1 MRQWRGTPAEETTD
15 RETVVETYLKKLEWA
30 GIEIHRRRYRNN
42 VSTDHGGTKLP
53 YLAVIIRSPPFP
65 ADEAADQK
73 LTTDRT
79 HPGRRPV
86 DGCELQPPAGE

>member
-42 VSTDHGGTKLP
+42 DFQLTTAARSSLIWPSSFAALHFQPTKP
-53 YLAVIIRSPPFP
+53 PIRS
-65 ADEAADQK
+65 
-73 LTTDRT
+73 
-79 HPGRRPV
+79 
-86 DGCELQPPAGE
+86 